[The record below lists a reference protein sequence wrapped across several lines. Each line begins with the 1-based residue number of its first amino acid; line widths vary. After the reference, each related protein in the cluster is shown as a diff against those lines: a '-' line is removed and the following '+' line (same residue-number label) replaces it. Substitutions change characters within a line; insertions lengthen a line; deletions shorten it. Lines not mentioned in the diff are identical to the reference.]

1 MSQQEALAQH
11 SKAIYSESAQTY
23 GDDGAR
29 HDSDDEPMVYR
40 IPKDYA
46 TIARQERDSLLA
58 ECADPDSVILQSE
71 LHNYVPRREN
81 DSADEYTKRYAD
93 TMMDMVCR
101 GVRILNDMLTG
112 DAMPDTFGTA
122 SGKVF
127 DLGPESGSTKGEYRE
142 FKRWLWGVQGA
153 EQIEVPEKWLKFEK
167 PAEGKKINSN
177 SILKLERRARNRS
190 LVNLLPSFLRLE
202 LPHPN

>member
-1 MSQQEALAQH
+1 MSQQEAPAQH
-11 SKAIYSESAQTY
+11 SKAMYSESAQTH
-23 GDDGAR
+23 GDNGAR

-46 TIARQERDSLLA
+46 TIARQERHSLLA
-58 ECADPDSVILQSE
+58 EGADPDSVILQSE

-81 DSADEYTKRYAD
+81 DSVDQYTKRYAD
-93 TMMDMVCR
+93 TMMDLTRR
-101 GVRILNDMLTG
+101 GVQILNDMLTG
-112 DAMPDTFGTA
+112 DMMPGTFGTA

-142 FKRWLWGVQGA
+142 FRRWLLGVQEA

-167 PAEGKKINSN
+167 PGEGKDDQ
-177 SILKLERRARNRS
+177 
-190 LVNLLPSFLRLE
+190 
-202 LPHPN
+202 